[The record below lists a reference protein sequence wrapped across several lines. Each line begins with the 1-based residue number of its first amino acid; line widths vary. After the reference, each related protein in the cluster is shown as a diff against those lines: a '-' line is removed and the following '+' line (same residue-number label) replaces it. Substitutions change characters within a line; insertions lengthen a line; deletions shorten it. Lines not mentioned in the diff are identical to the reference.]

1 MWSVG
6 KVAMLC
12 TGWGCGEGEEM
23 LCLDVEGVVFLG
35 VAVGGEGDVSGYAFV
50 CGMCCGVVEGFGCV
64 VGVVDV
70 GAEVVL
76 GGGGC
81 GP

>member
-35 VAVGGEGDVSGYAFV
+35 VAVGGEGDVRG
-50 CGMCCGVVEGFGCV
+50 
-64 VGVVDV
+64 
-70 GAEVVL
+70 
-76 GGGGC
+76 
-81 GP
+81 